1 MRIINRLSRHSA
13 AALLVI
19 AAGALIACGSGASDK
34 ELIESA
40 KSYMAE
46 KQVSEATIELKN
58 ALQTNPKNAEAR
70 YLLGEISLQIGN
82 LASAEK
88 EYQRALEMGWNAEAA
103 LIGKMRAMNAQ
114 RKYKEV
120 LEISNA
126 TNDWPDTAQANLLA
140 LKAIAYVGEGDL
152 VKAKNI
158 YLSAQALDENA
169 FDVLKVTILLQ
180 LAEKQLKDAEASM
193 SQAQKLF
200 PENSELMLMSAN
212 LAILNGQN
220 EEAIRIFEQIIKLGP
235 GKAMTLNTKRAHL
248 GILKLAVLEKDF
260 DRVKKSR
267 DAFVAS
273 NINDPEVNYYLAL
286 AAFEEKNF
294 GQAEAYLQKILQISS
309 GHGPTLL
316 LSGSV
321 SYAKRDFEKAAYYL
335 SKYVANY
342 PENNKARKLLGR
354 VYLALGQNEEAQAE
368 FNVVLKENADDAEL
382 IALVG
387 LSEISGGQVQSGI
400 AGLEK
405 ALDMVPDS
413 SSLKLQLAKAYITDG
428 QTDKAIKQL
437 DEILQT
443 DANNDQI
450 KTIKVLAYLQSQDIE
465 MAMNTARQMLAKSPD
480 RPDVLSLMGSIQLAA
495 RDTAAA
501 RKYFN
506 QALNINADH
515 ISSEMNLARL
525 DEQQGDIAS
534 AKKRYLS
541 ILDKEPESIAVMTS
555 LARLAA
561 QQGDTGNQVK
571 WLEAARQADKKEL
584 SSRVELVEIYL
595 KQGNIADAEILIREL
610 EEVHSNTPAVLVVKG
625 QLLMAQKRFT
635 QAETIISDIINA
647 RPELDIGYYLQA
659 QNQLALGNKK
669 AALDNLRKSYSLKP
683 DALRN
688 VILLASVEQSAGNYN
703 RAMELG
709 GEVISTAPDSA
720 VGYVIK
726 GDAILAMKKYQQ
738 ALVNFDKAWAITK
751 SRDIALR
758 RFKVTHRLS
767 SATEAAPILTS
778 WLEQQPDDVGL
789 LLALATAYFIDKQN
803 KKAGVYFEKV
813 LVLQA
818 DNIVALNNLAWLY
831 GLENNPRALVLAKK
845 AYTLQPESPSIIDT
859 YGWILLKNN
868 KTSEALTMLKQAA
881 DKLPDIPEV
890 QYHYAKALFKTGD
903 TAAANR
909 ILKPLIESGKAFD
922 GRIDAE
928 KMLAQ

>member
-1 MRIINRLSRHSA
+1 MA
-13 AALLVI
+13 AW
-19 AAGALIACGSGASDK
+19 ALIACGSGASDK

-46 KQVSEATIELKN
+46 KQVSEAAIELRN
-58 ALQTNPKNAEAR
+58 ALQTNPNNAEAR
-70 YLLGEISLQIGN
+70 YLLGEISMQIGN

-88 EYQRALEMGWNAEAA
+88 EFQRALDMGWNAEAA
-103 LIGKMRAMNAQ
+103 LIGKIRAMIAQ

-120 LEISNA
+120 LESSNA
-126 TNDWPDTAQANLLA
+126 KNDWSDTAQANLLA
-140 LKAIAYVGEGDL
+140 LKAIAYIGEGDL
-152 VKAKNI
+152 LKAKSTF
-158 YLSAQALDENA
+158 LSAEALDANA
-169 FDVLKVTILLQ
+169 YDVLKVTILLQ
-180 LAEKQLKDAEASM
+180 LTEKQQKDAEATM
-193 SQAQKLF
+193 SKAQKLF

-212 LAILNGQN
+212 LAILNKQY

-235 GKAMTLNTKRAHL
+235 DKVMTLNTKRAYL

-260 DRVKKSR
+260 NRVQKSR
-267 DAFVAS
+267 DAFAAS

-294 GQAEAYLQKILQISS
+294 DQAEEYLQKILLISS
-309 GHGPTLL
+309 SHGPTLL

-342 PENNKARKLLGR
+342 PEDNKARKLLGR
-354 VYLALGQNEEAQAE
+354 AYMALGQHEDAQAE
-368 FNVVLKENADDAEL
+368 FNAVLNENADDAEL
-382 IALVG
+382 IALVS
-387 LSEISGGQVQSGI
+387 LSEISSGQVQSGI
-400 AGLEK
+400 TGLEK
-405 ALDMVPDS
+405 ALVMVPDS
-413 SSLKLQLAKAYITDG
+413 SSLKLQLAKAYIAGG
-428 QTDKAIKQL
+428 QTDKAIMQL

-443 DANNDQI
+443 DGNNDQV
-450 KTIKVLAYLQSQDIE
+450 KTIKVLAYLQSQDIK

-495 RDTAAA
+495 GDTAAA

-534 AKKRYLS
+534 AEKRYLS
-541 ILDKEPESIAVMTS
+541 ILYKEPESITVMTS

-584 SSRVELVEIYL
+584 LSRVALVEIYL
-595 KQGNIADAEILIREL
+595 NQGNMADAETLIREL
-610 EEVHSNTPAVLVVKG
+610 EEAHSNTLVVLAVKG
-625 QLLMAQKRFT
+625 KLLMSQKRFT
-635 QAETIISDIINA
+635 QAETIISEIINA
-647 RPELDIGYYLQA
+647 RPDLDMGYYLQA

-669 AALDNLRKSYSLKP
+669 AALENLRKSYSLKP

-688 VILLASVEQSAGNYN
+688 VILLARVEQSAGNYN
-703 RAMELG
+703 RAMALG
-709 GEVISTAPDSA
+709 GEIISAAPDSA

-738 ALVNFDKAWAITK
+738 ALANFDKAWTITK

-758 RFKVTHRLS
+758 RFKVTSRLS
-767 SATEAAPILTS
+767 SVTEAAPILTG
-778 WLEQQPDDVGL
+778 WLEEQPDDEGVL
-789 LLALATAYFIDKQN
+789 LELATACFIDKQN
-803 KKAGVYFEKV
+803 KKAAIYFEKV
-813 LVLQA
+813 LVLHP
-818 DNIVALNNLAWLY
+818 DNVVALNNLAWLY
-831 GLENNPRALVLAKK
+831 GLENKPRALVLAKK
-845 AYTLQPESPSIIDT
+845 AYALQPESPSIIDT

-868 KTSEALTMLKQAA
+868 KTSEAHTMLKQAA
-881 DKLPDIPEV
+881 DMLPDVPEV
-890 QYHYAKALFKTGD
+890 QYHYAKALIRTGD
-903 TAAANR
+903 TAAATR